1 MARSTLFFLQVALL
15 TTGLT
20 AWGLQA
26 RKLHKRGQFTKTH
39 NPLHL
44 KETHNPLHLKE
55 SPFGRTLS
63 LAMRGPVDV
72 YWHRGEPHE
81 HPPGE
86 EHSHSHPHSH
96 SHDHGHGHSHDH
108 DDDAGIPA
116 GQDEDLDYLASLLE
130 DGEHEHG
137 EDLSATD
144 TTKTF
149 TGLRPLLLD
158 KIEAMRTAY
167 NSRTNRTAESPRHKA
182 YIMGETEKRLKVGY
196 QMDPRNPSAYGAYF
210 LFKSEALARVEGQAG
225 EGLVIRNRRDEARR
239 LAHRTQHYC
248 SNFPTEAPAMIT
260 GASAA
265 HDCLQLLS
273 EDPDPDLN
281 SVRFYLS
288 RLNLMLENYEAI
300 RGAMIEN
307 SRWQLFPAPRRSE
320 MEKTHSLIKA
330 LRQADIQYWNKR
342 LSQTTQSQRPGS

>member
-1 MARSTLFFLQVALL
+1 MARFNLFQLRIVFLVV
-15 TTGLT
+15 GLA

-26 RKLHKRGQFTKTH
+26 NRLYQREQFTKAH

-44 KETHNPLHLKE
+44 KQ

-108 DDDAGIPA
+108 DAGAGIPA
-116 GQDEDLDYLASLLE
+116 GQDEDLDYLAKLLE
-130 DGEHEHG
+130 D
-137 EDLSATD
+137 EDHDHANDSDIVDAAE
-144 TTKTF
+144 TF
-149 TGLRPLLLD
+149 KGLRPLILD

-182 YIMGETEKRLKVGY
+182 YIMGETEKRLAVGY
-196 QMDPRNPSAYGAYF
+196 EMDPRNPSAYGAYF

-225 EGLVIRNRRDEARR
+225 EGLVIRDRRGEARR

-248 SNFPTEAPAMIT
+248 WNFPDEAPAMIT

-265 HDCLQLLS
+265 HDCLQMLS

-281 SVRFYLS
+281 FVRFYLS

-300 RGAMIEN
+300 REAMLEDN
-307 SRWQLFPAPRRSE
+307 SWKLFPAPRRSE

-330 LRQADIQYWNKR
+330 LRQADIQYWGKR
-342 LSQTTQSQRPGS
+342 LSQTAQP

>member
-1 MARSTLFFLQVALL
+1 MARFTLFFLQVALL
-15 TTGLT
+15 TIGLT

-96 SHDHGHGHSHDH
+96 PHSHSHDH

-116 GQDEDLDYLASLLE
+116 GQDEDLDYLAKLLE
-130 DGEHEHG
+130 D
-137 EDLSATD
+137 EDHDHANDSDVVNAAE
-144 TTKTF
+144 TF
-149 TGLRPLLLD
+149 KGLRPLLLD
-158 KIEAMRTAY
+158 RIETMRTAY
-167 NSRTNRTAESPRHKA
+167 HSRTNRNAESRRHKA

-196 QMDPRNPSAYGAYF
+196 EMDPRNPSAYGAYF

-248 SNFPTEAPAMIT
+248 WNFPTEAPAMIT

-300 RGAMIEN
+300 RDAMLEDN
-307 SRWQLFPAPRRSE
+307 SWKLFPAPRRSE
-320 MEKTHSLIKA
+320 MEKTHSLIRA
-330 LRQADIQYWNKR
+330 LRQADIQYWGKR
-342 LSQTTQSQRPGS
+342 LSQTAQP

>member
-26 RKLHKRGQFTKTH
+26 RKLHKRGQFTK
-39 NPLHL
+39 
-44 KETHNPLHLKE
+44 THNPLHLKE

-96 SHDHGHGHSHDH
+96 SHDHGHSHDH

-116 GQDEDLDYLASLLE
+116 GQDEDLDYLAKLLE
-130 DGEHEHG
+130 D
-137 EDLSATD
+137 EDHDHANDSDVVNAAETP
-144 TTKTF
+144 K
-149 TGLRPLLLD
+149 GLRPLLLD
-158 KIEAMRTAY
+158 RIETMRTAY
-167 NSRTNRTAESPRHKA
+167 NSRTNRTAESRRHKA

-196 QMDPRNPSAYGAYF
+196 EMDPRNPSAYGAYF

-248 SNFPTEAPAMIT
+248 WNFPTEAPAMIT

-273 EDPDPDLN
+273 EDPDPDHDYQE
-281 SVRFYLS
+281 V
-288 RLNLMLENYEAI
+288 AI
-300 RGAMIEN
+300 I
-307 SRWQLFPAPRRSE
+307 LKKF
-320 MEKTHSLIKA
+320 LI
-330 LRQADIQYWNKR
+330 
-342 LSQTTQSQRPGS
+342 S

>member
-1 MARSTLFFLQVALL
+1 MARFTLFFLQVALL
-15 TTGLT
+15 TAGLT

-26 RKLHKRGQFTKTH
+26 RKLYKRGQFTKEH

-44 KETHNPLHLKE
+44 KL

-86 EHSHSHPHSH
+86 EHSHGH
-96 SHDHGHGHSHDH
+96 SHDHSHGHSHDH
-108 DDDAGIPA
+108 NHELGHGHSRGDEAGIKA
-116 GQDEDLDYLASLLE
+116 GEDADLDYLASLLE

-137 EDLSATD
+137 KDLSAAD

-158 KIEAMRTAY
+158 RIEALRTAY

-196 QMDPRNPSAYGAYF
+196 EMDPRNPSAYGAYF

-225 EGLVIRNRRDEARR
+225 EGLVIRNRRGEARR

-248 SNFPTEAPAMIT
+248 WNFPTEAPAMIT

-281 SVRFYLS
+281 FVRFYLN
-288 RLNLMLENYEAI
+288 RLDLMLKNYEAI

>member
-1 MARSTLFFLQVALL
+1 MARFNLFQLRIVFLVV
-15 TTGLT
+15 GLA

-26 RKLHKRGQFTKTH
+26 NRLYQREQFTKAH

-44 KETHNPLHLKE
+44 KQ

-108 DDDAGIPA
+108 DAGAGIPA
-116 GQDEDLDYLASLLE
+116 GQDEDLDYLAKLLE
-130 DGEHEHG
+130 E
-137 EDLSATD
+137 EDHDHANDSDIVDAAE
-144 TTKTF
+144 TF
-149 TGLRPLLLD
+149 KGLRPLILD

-182 YIMGETEKRLKVGY
+182 YIMGETEKRLAVGY
-196 QMDPRNPSAYGAYF
+196 EMDPRNPSAYGAYF

-225 EGLVIRNRRDEARR
+225 EGLVIRDRRGEARR

-248 SNFPTEAPAMIT
+248 WNFPDEAPAMIT

-265 HDCLQLLS
+265 HDCLQMLS

-281 SVRFYLS
+281 FVRFYLS

-300 RGAMIEN
+300 REAMLEDN
-307 SRWQLFPAPRRSE
+307 SWKLFPAPRRSE

-330 LRQADIQYWNKR
+330 LRQADIQYWGKR
-342 LSQTTQSQRPGS
+342 LSQTAQP

>member
-15 TTGLT
+15 TIGLT

-96 SHDHGHGHSHDH
+96 PHSHSHDHGHGHSHDH

-116 GQDEDLDYLASLLE
+116 GQDEDLDYLAKLLE
-130 DGEHEHG
+130 D
-137 EDLSATD
+137 EDHDHANDSDVVNAAETS
-144 TTKTF
+144 K
-149 TGLRPLLLD
+149 GLRPLLLD
-158 KIEAMRTAY
+158 RIETMRTAY
-167 NSRTNRTAESPRHKA
+167 NSRTNRNAESRRHKA

-196 QMDPRNPSAYGAYF
+196 EMDPRNPSAYGAYF

-248 SNFPTEAPAMIT
+248 WNFPTEAPAMIT

-300 RGAMIEN
+300 RDAMLEDN
-307 SRWQLFPAPRRSE
+307 SWKLFPAPRRSE
-320 MEKTHSLIKA
+320 MEKTHSLIRA
-330 LRQADIQYWNKR
+330 LRQADIQYWGKR
-342 LSQTTQSQRPGS
+342 LSQTAQP

>member
-1 MARSTLFFLQVALL
+1 MARFSLFFLQVALL

-20 AWGLQA
+20 AWGIQA
-26 RKLHKRGQFTKTH
+26 NKLYKRGQLTKAH

-44 KETHNPLHLKE
+44 KQ

-86 EHSHSHPHSH
+86 EHSHDHS
-96 SHDHGHGHSHDH
+96 HGHSHDH
-108 DDDAGIPA
+108 NHELGHGHSRGDEAGIKA
-116 GQDEDLDYLASLLE
+116 GEDADLDYLASLLE

-137 EDLSATD
+137 KDLSAAD

-158 KIEAMRTAY
+158 RIETLRTAY

-182 YIMGETEKRLKVGY
+182 YIMGETEKRLAVGY
-196 QMDPRNPSAYGAYF
+196 EMDPRNPSAYGAYF

-225 EGLVIRNRRDEARR
+225 EGLVIRNRRGEARR

-248 SNFPTEAPAMIT
+248 WNFPTEAPAMIT

-281 SVRFYLS
+281 FVRFYLN
-288 RLNLMLENYEAI
+288 RLDLMLKNYEAI

>member
-81 HPPGE
+81 HPLGE

-96 SHDHGHGHSHDH
+96 PHSHSHDH

-116 GQDEDLDYLASLLE
+116 GQDEDLDYLAKLLE
-130 DGEHEHG
+130 D
-137 EDLSATD
+137 EDHDHANDSDVVNAAE
-144 TTKTF
+144 TF
-149 TGLRPLLLD
+149 KGLRPLLLD
-158 KIEAMRTAY
+158 RIETMRTAY
-167 NSRTNRTAESPRHKA
+167 NSRTNRTAESRRHKA

-196 QMDPRNPSAYGAYF
+196 EMDPRNPSAYGAYF

-248 SNFPTEAPAMIT
+248 WNFPTEAPAMIT

-300 RGAMIEN
+300 RDAMLEDN
-307 SRWQLFPAPRRSE
+307 SWKLFPAPRRSE
-320 MEKTHSLIKA
+320 MEKTHSLIRA
-330 LRQADIQYWNKR
+330 LRQADIQYWGKR
-342 LSQTTQSQRPGS
+342 LSQTAQP

>member
-15 TTGLT
+15 TIGLT

-96 SHDHGHGHSHDH
+96 PHSHSHHH

-116 GQDEDLDYLASLLE
+116 GQDEDLDYLAKLLE
-130 DGEHEHG
+130 D
-137 EDLSATD
+137 EDHDHANDSDVVNAAE
-144 TTKTF
+144 TF
-149 TGLRPLLLD
+149 KGLRPLLLD
-158 KIEAMRTAY
+158 RIETMRTAY
-167 NSRTNRTAESPRHKA
+167 HSRTNRNAESRRHKA

-196 QMDPRNPSAYGAYF
+196 EMDPRNPSAYGAYF

-248 SNFPTEAPAMIT
+248 WNFPTEAPAMIT

-300 RGAMIEN
+300 RDAMLEDN
-307 SRWQLFPAPRRSE
+307 SWKLFPAPRRSE
-320 MEKTHSLIKA
+320 MEKTHSLIRA
-330 LRQADIQYWNKR
+330 LRQADIQYWGKR
-342 LSQTTQSQRPGS
+342 LSQTAQP

>member
-15 TTGLT
+15 TIGLT

-96 SHDHGHGHSHDH
+96 PHSHSHDH

-116 GQDEDLDYLASLLE
+116 GQDEDLDYLAKLLE
-130 DGEHEHG
+130 D
-137 EDLSATD
+137 EDHDHANDSDVVNAAE
-144 TTKTF
+144 TF
-149 TGLRPLLLD
+149 KGLRPLLLD
-158 KIEAMRTAY
+158 RIETMRTAY
-167 NSRTNRTAESPRHKA
+167 NSRTNRNAESRRHKA

-196 QMDPRNPSAYGAYF
+196 EMDPRNPSAYGAYF

-248 SNFPTEAPAMIT
+248 WNFPTEAPAMIT

-300 RGAMIEN
+300 RDAMLEDN
-307 SRWQLFPAPRRSE
+307 SWKLFPAPRRSE

-330 LRQADIQYWNKR
+330 LRQADIQYWGKR
-342 LSQTTQSQRPGS
+342 LSQTAQP

>member
-26 RKLHKRGQFTKTH
+26 RKLHKHGQFTKTH

-96 SHDHGHGHSHDH
+96 SHDHDA
-108 DDDAGIPA
+108 DAGIQP
-116 GQDEDLDYLASLLE
+116 GQDEDLDYLAKLLE
-130 DGEHEHG
+130 D
-137 EDLSATD
+137 EDHDHANDSDIVDAAE
-144 TTKTF
+144 TF
-149 TGLRPLLLD
+149 KGLRPLLLD

-167 NSRTNRTAESPRHKA
+167 NSRTNRTAESRRHKA

-196 QMDPRNPSAYGAYF
+196 EMDPRNPSAYGAYF

-248 SNFPTEAPAMIT
+248 WNFPTEAPAMIT

-300 RGAMIEN
+300 RDAMLEDN
-307 SRWQLFPAPRRSE
+307 SWKLFPAPRRSE
-320 MEKTHSLIKA
+320 MEKTHSLINA
-330 LRQADIQYWNKR
+330 LRQADIQYWGKR
-342 LSQTTQSQRPGS
+342 LSQTAQP

>member
-96 SHDHGHGHSHDH
+96 PHSHSHDH

-116 GQDEDLDYLASLLE
+116 GQDEDLDYLAKLLE
-130 DGEHEHG
+130 D
-137 EDLSATD
+137 EDHDHANDSDVVNAAE
-144 TTKTF
+144 TF
-149 TGLRPLLLD
+149 KGLRPLLLD
-158 KIEAMRTAY
+158 RIETMRTAY
-167 NSRTNRTAESPRHKA
+167 HSRTNRNAESRRHKA

-196 QMDPRNPSAYGAYF
+196 EMDPRNPSAYGAYF

-248 SNFPTEAPAMIT
+248 WNFPTEAPAMIT

-300 RGAMIEN
+300 RDAMLEDN
-307 SRWQLFPAPRRSE
+307 SWKLFPAPRRSE

-330 LRQADIQYWNKR
+330 LRQADIQYWGKR
-342 LSQTTQSQRPGS
+342 LSQTAQP

>member
-1 MARSTLFFLQVALL
+1 MARFNLFQLRIVFLVV
-15 TTGLT
+15 GLA

-26 RKLHKRGQFTKTH
+26 KRLYQREQFTKAH

-44 KETHNPLHLKE
+44 KQ

-116 GQDEDLDYLASLLE
+116 GQDEDLDYLAKLLE
-130 DGEHEHG
+130 D
-137 EDLSATD
+137 EDHDHASDSDVVDAAE
-144 TTKTF
+144 KF
-149 TGLRPLLLD
+149 KGLRPLLLD
-158 KIEAMRTAY
+158 KIETMRTAY
-167 NSRTNRTAESPRHKA
+167 NSRTNRIAESPRHKA
-182 YIMGETEKRLKVGY
+182 YIMGETEKRLAVGY
-196 QMDPRNPSAYGAYF
+196 EMDPRNPSAYGAYF

-225 EGLVIRNRRDEARR
+225 EGLVIRDRRGEARR

-248 SNFPTEAPAMIT
+248 WNFPTEAPAMIT

-265 HDCLQLLS
+265 HDCLQMLS
-273 EDPDPDLN
+273 EDPDPDPNL
-281 SVRFYLS
+281 VRFYLI
-288 RLNLMLENYEAI
+288 RLHLMLENYEAI
-300 RGAMIEN
+300 RDAMLEDH
-307 SRWQLFPAPRRSE
+307 SWQLFPAPRRSE

-330 LRQADIQYWNKR
+330 LEQADIEYWGKR
-342 LSQTTQSQRPGS
+342 LRQTTQP

>member
-15 TTGLT
+15 ATGLT

-96 SHDHGHGHSHDH
+96 SHDH

-116 GQDEDLDYLASLLE
+116 GQDEDLDYLAKLLE
-130 DGEHEHG
+130 D
-137 EDLSATD
+137 EDHDHANDSDVVNAAE
-144 TTKTF
+144 TF
-149 TGLRPLLLD
+149 KGLRPLLLD
-158 KIEAMRTAY
+158 RIETLRTAY
-167 NSRTNRTAESPRHKA
+167 NSRTNRTAESRRHKA

-248 SNFPTEAPAMIT
+248 WNFPTEAPAMIT

-281 SVRFYLS
+281 SVRFYLN
-288 RLNLMLENYEAI
+288 RLDLMLKNYEAI

-307 SRWQLFPAPRRSE
+307 SRWQLFPAPKRSE

>member
-15 TTGLT
+15 TIGLT

-96 SHDHGHGHSHDH
+96 PHSHSHDH

-116 GQDEDLDYLASLLE
+116 GQDEDLDYLAKLLE
-130 DGEHEHG
+130 D
-137 EDLSATD
+137 EDHDHANDSDVVNAAE
-144 TTKTF
+144 TF
-149 TGLRPLLLD
+149 KGLRPLLLD
-158 KIEAMRTAY
+158 RIETMRTAY
-167 NSRTNRTAESPRHKA
+167 HSRTNRNAESRRHKA

-196 QMDPRNPSAYGAYF
+196 EMDPRNPSAYGAYF

-248 SNFPTEAPAMIT
+248 WNFPTEAPAMIT

-300 RGAMIEN
+300 RDAMLEDN
-307 SRWQLFPAPRRSE
+307 SWKLFPAPRRSE

-330 LRQADIQYWNKR
+330 LRQADIQYWGKR
-342 LSQTTQSQRPGS
+342 LSQTAQP

>member
-44 KETHNPLHLKE
+44 KETHNPLHLKQ

-108 DDDAGIPA
+108 DTGAGIPA
-116 GQDEDLDYLASLLE
+116 GQDEDLDYLAKLLE
-130 DGEHEHG
+130 D
-137 EDLSATD
+137 EDHDHANDSDIVDAAE
-144 TTKTF
+144 TF
-149 TGLRPLLLD
+149 KGLRPLILD

-182 YIMGETEKRLKVGY
+182 YIMGETEKRLAVGY
-196 QMDPRNPSAYGAYF
+196 EMDPRNPSAYGAYF

-225 EGLVIRNRRDEARR
+225 EGLVIRDRRGEARR

-248 SNFPTEAPAMIT
+248 WNFPDEAPAMIT

-265 HDCLQLLS
+265 HDCLQMLS
-273 EDPDPDLN
+273 EDPNPDLN
-281 SVRFYLS
+281 FVRFYLS

-300 RGAMIEN
+300 RDAMLEDN
-307 SRWQLFPAPRRSE
+307 SWKLFPAPRRSE

-330 LRQADIQYWNKR
+330 LRQADIQYWGKR
-342 LSQTTQSQRPGS
+342 LSQTAQP

>member
-1 MARSTLFFLQVALL
+1 MARFNLFQLRIVFLVV
-15 TTGLT
+15 GLA
-20 AWGLQA
+20 AWGQQTNRLYQ
-26 RKLHKRGQFTKTH
+26 REQFTKAH

-44 KETHNPLHLKE
+44 KQ

-96 SHDHGHGHSHDH
+96 SHDHGHGHGLSHNH
-108 DDDAGIPA
+108 DAGAGIPA
-116 GQDEDLDYLASLLE
+116 GQDEDLDYLAKLLE
-130 DGEHEHG
+130 D
-137 EDLSATD
+137 EDHDHANDSDIVDAAE
-144 TTKTF
+144 TF
-149 TGLRPLLLD
+149 KGLRPLLLD

-182 YIMGETEKRLKVGY
+182 YIMGETEKRLAVGY
-196 QMDPRNPSAYGAYF
+196 EMDPRNPSAYGAYF

-225 EGLVIRNRRDEARR
+225 EGLVIRDRRGEARR

-248 SNFPTEAPAMIT
+248 WNFPDEAPAMIT

-265 HDCLQLLS
+265 HDCLQMLS
-273 EDPDPDLN
+273 EDPNPDLN
-281 SVRFYLS
+281 FVRFYLS

-300 RGAMIEN
+300 REAMLEDN
-307 SRWQLFPAPRRSE
+307 SWKLFPAPRRSE

-330 LRQADIQYWNKR
+330 LRQADIQYWGKR
-342 LSQTTQSQRPGS
+342 LSQTAQP

>member
-1 MARSTLFFLQVALL
+1 MARFTLFFLQVALL

-26 RKLHKRGQFTKTH
+26 SKLYKRGQFTK
-39 NPLHL
+39 
-44 KETHNPLHLKE
+44 THNPLHLKE

-86 EHSHSHPHSH
+86 EHSHGH
-96 SHDHGHGHSHDH
+96 SHDHSHGHSHDH
-108 DDDAGIPA
+108 NQELDHGHSRDDEAGIKA
-116 GQDEDLDYLASLLE
+116 GEDADLDYLANLLE

-137 EDLSATD
+137 NDLSAAD

-158 KIEAMRTAY
+158 RIEALRTAY
-167 NSRTNRTAESPRHKA
+167 TSRTNRTAESPRHKA
-182 YIMGETEKRLKVGY
+182 YIMGETEKRLAVGY
-196 QMDPRNPSAYGAYF
+196 EMDPRNPSAYGAYF

-248 SNFPTEAPAMIT
+248 WNFPTEAPAMIT

-300 RGAMIEN
+300 RDAMLEDN
-307 SRWQLFPAPRRSE
+307 SWKLFPAPGRSE

>member
-15 TTGLT
+15 TIGLT

-26 RKLHKRGQFTKTH
+26 RKLHKRGQFTK
-39 NPLHL
+39 
-44 KETHNPLHLKE
+44 THNPLHLKE

-96 SHDHGHGHSHDH
+96 SHDH

-116 GQDEDLDYLASLLE
+116 GQDEDLDYLAKLLE
-130 DGEHEHG
+130 D
-137 EDLSATD
+137 EDHDHANDSDVVNAAE
-144 TTKTF
+144 TF
-149 TGLRPLLLD
+149 KGLRPLLLD
-158 KIEAMRTAY
+158 RIETMRTAY
-167 NSRTNRTAESPRHKA
+167 NSRTNRTAESRRHKA

-196 QMDPRNPSAYGAYF
+196 EMDPRNPSAYGAYF

-248 SNFPTEAPAMIT
+248 WNFPTEAPAMIT

-300 RGAMIEN
+300 RDAMLEDN
-307 SRWQLFPAPRRSE
+307 SWELFPAPRRSE
-320 MEKTHSLIKA
+320 MEKTHSLIRA
-330 LRQADIQYWNKR
+330 LRQADIQYWGKR
-342 LSQTTQSQRPGS
+342 LSQTAQP

>member
-1 MARSTLFFLQVALL
+1 MARFNLFQLRIVLL
-15 TTGLT
+15 VVGLA

-26 RKLHKRGQFTKTH
+26 NRLYQREQFTKAH

-44 KETHNPLHLKE
+44 KQ

-108 DDDAGIPA
+108 DAGAGIPA
-116 GQDEDLDYLASLLE
+116 GQDEDLDYLAKLLE
-130 DGEHEHG
+130 D
-137 EDLSATD
+137 EDHDHANDSDIVDAAE
-144 TTKTF
+144 TF
-149 TGLRPLLLD
+149 KGLRPLLLD

-182 YIMGETEKRLKVGY
+182 YIMGETEKRLAVGY
-196 QMDPRNPSAYGAYF
+196 EMDPRNPSAYGAYF

-225 EGLVIRNRRDEARR
+225 EGLVIRDRRGEARR

-248 SNFPTEAPAMIT
+248 WNFPDEAPAMIT

-265 HDCLQLLS
+265 HDCLQMLS

-281 SVRFYLS
+281 FVRFYLS

-300 RGAMIEN
+300 REAMLEDN
-307 SRWQLFPAPRRSE
+307 SWKLFPAPRRSE

-330 LRQADIQYWNKR
+330 LRQADIQYWGKR
-342 LSQTTQSQRPGS
+342 LSQTAQP

>member
-1 MARSTLFFLQVALL
+1 MARFNLFQLRIVFLVV
-15 TTGLT
+15 GLA

-26 RKLHKRGQFTKTH
+26 NRLYQREQFTKAH

-44 KETHNPLHLKE
+44 KQ

-108 DDDAGIPA
+108 DAGAGIPA
-116 GQDEDLDYLASLLE
+116 GQDEDLDYLAKLLE
-130 DGEHEHG
+130 D
-137 EDLSATD
+137 EDHDHANDSDIVDAAE
-144 TTKTF
+144 TF
-149 TGLRPLLLD
+149 KGLRPLILD

-182 YIMGETEKRLKVGY
+182 YIMGETEKRLAVGY
-196 QMDPRNPSAYGAYF
+196 EMDPRNPSAYGAYF

-225 EGLVIRNRRDEARR
+225 EGLVIRDRRGEARR

-248 SNFPTEAPAMIT
+248 WNFPDEAPAMIT

-265 HDCLQLLS
+265 HDCLQMLS

-281 SVRFYLS
+281 FVRFYLS

-300 RGAMIEN
+300 REAMLEDN
-307 SRWQLFPAPRRSE
+307 SWKLFPAPRRSE
-320 MEKTHSLIKA
+320 MEKTHSLIRA
-330 LRQADIQYWNKR
+330 LRQADIQYWGKR
-342 LSQTTQSQRPGS
+342 LSQTAQP

>member
-1 MARSTLFFLQVALL
+1 MAHLNVRYLQAGFLIA
-15 TTGLT
+15 GLA
-20 AWGLQA
+20 AWGLQSSSLYSA
-26 RKLHKRGQFTKTH
+26 GHFAKGH

-44 KETHNPLHLKE
+44 KQ

-86 EHSHSHPHSH
+86 EHSHGP
-96 SHDHGHGHSHDH
+96 SHDHSHGHSHGHSHELGHDH
-108 DDDAGIPA
+108 SRDDEAGIKA
-116 GQDEDLDYLASLLE
+116 GEDADLDYLASLLE
-130 DGEHEHG
+130 EEEHQHG
-137 EDLSATD
+137 RDLSTAD

-149 TGLRPLLLD
+149 PGLRPFLLD
-158 KIEAMRTAY
+158 RIEAMRTAY

-182 YIMGETEKRLKVGY
+182 YIMGETEKRLAVGY
-196 QMDPRNPSAYGAYF
+196 EMDPRNPSAYGAYF

-225 EGLVIRNRRDEARR
+225 EGLVIRDRRGEARR
-239 LAHRTQHYC
+239 LAHQTQHYC
-248 SNFPTEAPAMIT
+248 WDFPAEAPAMIT

-281 SVRFYLS
+281 FVRFYLS
-288 RLNLMLENYEAI
+288 RLDLMLENYEAI
-300 RGAMIEN
+300 RRAMIEN

-342 LSQTTQSQRPGS
+342 LSQKTESQGRGS

>member
-1 MARSTLFFLQVALL
+1 MARFSLFFLQVALL

-26 RKLHKRGQFTKTH
+26 NKLYKRGQFTKAH

-44 KETHNPLHLKE
+44 KQ

-86 EHSHSHPHSH
+86 EHSHGH
-96 SHDHGHGHSHDH
+96 SHDHSHGHSHDH
-108 DDDAGIPA
+108 NHELGHGHSRGNEAGIKA
-116 GQDEDLDYLASLLE
+116 GEDADLDYLASLLE

-137 EDLSATD
+137 KDLSAAD

-158 KIEAMRTAY
+158 RIEALRTAY

-182 YIMGETEKRLKVGY
+182 YIMGETEKRLAVGY
-196 QMDPRNPSAYGAYF
+196 EMDPRNPSAYGAYF

-225 EGLVIRNRRDEARR
+225 EGLVIRNRRGEARL
-239 LAHRTQHYC
+239 LAHSTQHYC
-248 SNFPTEAPAMIT
+248 WNFPTEAPAMIT

-281 SVRFYLS
+281 FVRFYLS
-288 RLNLMLENYEAI
+288 RLDLMLKNYEAI

-320 MEKTHSLIKA
+320 MEKTHSLITA

>member
-1 MARSTLFFLQVALL
+1 MARFNLFQLRIVFLVV
-15 TTGLT
+15 GLA
-20 AWGLQA
+20 AWGLQTN
-26 RKLHKRGQFTKTH
+26 RLYQREQFTKAH

-44 KETHNPLHLKE
+44 KQ

-96 SHDHGHGHSHDH
+96 SHDHGHGHGHSHDH

-137 EDLSATD
+137 EDLSAAD

-182 YIMGETEKRLKVGY
+182 YIMGETEKRLAVGY
-196 QMDPRNPSAYGAYF
+196 EMDPRNPSAYGAYF

-225 EGLVIRNRRDEARR
+225 EGLVIRDRRGEARR

-248 SNFPTEAPAMIT
+248 WNFPDEAPAMIT

-265 HDCLQLLS
+265 HDCLQMLS
-273 EDPDPDLN
+273 EDPNPDLN
-281 SVRFYLS
+281 FVRFYLS

-300 RGAMIEN
+300 RDAMLEDN
-307 SRWQLFPAPRRSE
+307 SWKLFPAPRRSE

-330 LRQADIQYWNKR
+330 LRQADIQYWGKR
-342 LSQTTQSQRPGS
+342 LSQTAQP

>member
-1 MARSTLFFLQVALL
+1 MARFNLFQLRIVFLVV
-15 TTGLT
+15 GLA

-26 RKLHKRGQFTKTH
+26 NRLYQREQFTKAH

-44 KETHNPLHLKE
+44 KQ

-108 DDDAGIPA
+108 DAGAGIPA
-116 GQDEDLDYLASLLE
+116 GQDEDLDYLAKLLE
-130 DGEHEHG
+130 D
-137 EDLSATD
+137 EDHDHANDSDIVDAAE
-144 TTKTF
+144 TF
-149 TGLRPLLLD
+149 KGLRPLLLD

-182 YIMGETEKRLKVGY
+182 YIMGETEKRLAVGY
-196 QMDPRNPSAYGAYF
+196 EMDPRNPSAYGAYF

-225 EGLVIRNRRDEARR
+225 EGLVIRDRRGEARR

-248 SNFPTEAPAMIT
+248 WNFPDEAPAMIT

-265 HDCLQLLS
+265 HDCLQMLS

-281 SVRFYLS
+281 FVRFYLS

-300 RGAMIEN
+300 REAMLEDN
-307 SRWQLFPAPRRSE
+307 SWKLFPAPRRSE

-330 LRQADIQYWNKR
+330 LRQADIQYWGKR
-342 LSQTTQSQRPGS
+342 LSQTAQP

>member
-1 MARSTLFFLQVALL
+1 MARFNLFQLRIVFLVV
-15 TTGLT
+15 GLA

-26 RKLHKRGQFTKTH
+26 NRLYQREQFTKAH

-44 KETHNPLHLKE
+44 KQ

-86 EHSHSHPHSH
+86 EHSHSHPHDH
-96 SHDHGHGHSHDH
+96 GHGHGHSHDH
-108 DDDAGIPA
+108 DAGAGIPA
-116 GQDEDLDYLASLLE
+116 GQDEDLDYLAKLLE
-130 DGEHEHG
+130 D
-137 EDLSATD
+137 EDHDHANDSDIVDAAE
-144 TTKTF
+144 TF
-149 TGLRPLLLD
+149 KGLRPLILD

-182 YIMGETEKRLKVGY
+182 YIMGETEKRLAVGY
-196 QMDPRNPSAYGAYF
+196 EMDPRNPSAYGAYF

-225 EGLVIRNRRDEARR
+225 EGLVIRDRRGEARR

-248 SNFPTEAPAMIT
+248 WNFPDEAPAMIT

-265 HDCLQLLS
+265 HDCLQMLS

-281 SVRFYLS
+281 FVRFYLS

-300 RGAMIEN
+300 REAMLEDN
-307 SRWQLFPAPRRSE
+307 SWKLFPAPRRSE
-320 MEKTHSLIKA
+320 MEKTHSLIRA
-330 LRQADIQYWNKR
+330 LRQADIQYWGKR
-342 LSQTTQSQRPGS
+342 LSQTAQP

>member
-1 MARSTLFFLQVALL
+1 MARFNLFQLRIVFLVV
-15 TTGLT
+15 GLA

-26 RKLHKRGQFTKTH
+26 NKLYQREQFTKAH

-44 KETHNPLHLKE
+44 KQ

-108 DDDAGIPA
+108 DAGAGIPA
-116 GQDEDLDYLASLLE
+116 GQDEDLDYLAKLLE
-130 DGEHEHG
+130 D
-137 EDLSATD
+137 EDHDHANDSDIVDAAE
-144 TTKTF
+144 TF
-149 TGLRPLLLD
+149 KGLRPLILD

-182 YIMGETEKRLKVGY
+182 YIMGETEKRLAVGY
-196 QMDPRNPSAYGAYF
+196 EMDPRNPSAYGAYF

-225 EGLVIRNRRDEARR
+225 EGLVIRDRRGEARR

-248 SNFPTEAPAMIT
+248 WNFPDEAPAMIT

-265 HDCLQLLS
+265 HDCLQMLS

-281 SVRFYLS
+281 FVRFYLS

-300 RGAMIEN
+300 REAMLEDN
-307 SRWQLFPAPRRSE
+307 SWKLFPAPRRSE

-330 LRQADIQYWNKR
+330 LRQADIQYWGKR
-342 LSQTTQSQRPGS
+342 LSQTAQP

>member
-15 TTGLT
+15 TIGLT

-26 RKLHKRGQFTKTH
+26 RKLHKRGQFTK
-39 NPLHL
+39 
-44 KETHNPLHLKE
+44 THNPLHLKE

-81 HPPGE
+81 HPLGE

-96 SHDHGHGHSHDH
+96 PHDHGHGHSHDH

-116 GQDEDLDYLASLLE
+116 GQDEDLDYLAKLLE
-130 DGEHEHG
+130 D
-137 EDLSATD
+137 EDHDHANDSDVVNAAE
-144 TTKTF
+144 TF
-149 TGLRPLLLD
+149 KGLRPLLLD
-158 KIEAMRTAY
+158 RIETMRTAY
-167 NSRTNRTAESPRHKA
+167 NSRTNRTAESRRHKA

-196 QMDPRNPSAYGAYF
+196 EMDPRNPSAYGAYF

-248 SNFPTEAPAMIT
+248 WNFPTEAPAMIT

-300 RGAMIEN
+300 RDAMLEDN
-307 SRWQLFPAPRRSE
+307 SWKLFPAPRRSE

-330 LRQADIQYWNKR
+330 LRQADIQYWGKR
-342 LSQTTQSQRPGS
+342 LSQTAQP

>member
-1 MARSTLFFLQVALL
+1 MARFNLFQLRIVFLVV
-15 TTGLT
+15 GLA

-26 RKLHKRGQFTKTH
+26 NRLYQREQFTKAH

-44 KETHNPLHLKE
+44 KQ

-108 DDDAGIPA
+108 DAGAGIPA
-116 GQDEDLDYLASLLE
+116 GQDEDLDYLAKLLE
-130 DGEHEHG
+130 D
-137 EDLSATD
+137 EDHDHANDSDIVDAAE
-144 TTKTF
+144 TF
-149 TGLRPLLLD
+149 KGLRPLILD

-182 YIMGETEKRLKVGY
+182 YIMGETEKRLAVGY
-196 QMDPRNPSAYGAYF
+196 EMDPRNPSAYGAYF

-248 SNFPTEAPAMIT
+248 WNFPTEAPAMIT

>member
-1 MARSTLFFLQVALL
+1 MARFNLFQLRIVFLVV
-15 TTGLT
+15 GLA

-26 RKLHKRGQFTKTH
+26 NRLYQREQFTKAH

-44 KETHNPLHLKE
+44 KQ

-96 SHDHGHGHSHDH
+96 SHDHGHGHGHSHDH
-108 DDDAGIPA
+108 DAGAGIPA
-116 GQDEDLDYLASLLE
+116 GQDEDLDYLAKLLE
-130 DGEHEHG
+130 D
-137 EDLSATD
+137 EDHDHANDSDIVDAAE
-144 TTKTF
+144 TF
-149 TGLRPLLLD
+149 KGLRPLILD

-182 YIMGETEKRLKVGY
+182 YIMGETEKRLAVGY
-196 QMDPRNPSAYGAYF
+196 EMDPRNPSAYGAYF

-225 EGLVIRNRRDEARR
+225 EGLVIRDRRGEARR

-248 SNFPTEAPAMIT
+248 WNFPDEAPAMIT

-265 HDCLQLLS
+265 HDCLQMLS

-281 SVRFYLS
+281 FVRFYLS

-300 RGAMIEN
+300 REAMLEDN
-307 SRWQLFPAPRRSE
+307 SWKLFPAPRRSE

-330 LRQADIQYWNKR
+330 LRQADIQYWGKR
-342 LSQTTQSQRPGS
+342 LSQTAQP